1 MNEVAIEV
9 KVSDMQDK
17 INSQIDL
24 IRQECTEMC
33 VKSQE
38 DTKLETKFERIIA
51 EKDTGRLIYSNDGS
65 LSFLLNFKIL

>member
-1 MNEVAIEV
+1 MNEAAIEV

-51 EKDTGRLIYSNDGS
+51 EKDTGSLTYSKDGS